1 MNIPRLPFVTCRF
14 TLTGLNLERFM
25 NTLQKEGVPLLS
37 ARRTEARTL
46 ECACYLRDLP
56 RVRQLAGEKGWRVQR
71 ERPAQ
76 LAALWAVLKKRPGA
90 LLGAALALAAALVL
104 SQFVWRV
111 EINGA
116 GPYRADIAAYLQ
128 EAGYVPGAR
137 RDALDASALERNLT
151 LRYPEVAWFHAYVS
165 NVTLVVDVTRGVP
178 MPDLPSAQPGDVVA
192 LRDGIVDSVRVYA
205 GTAAVQAG
213 DAVRAGQVLIRGEER
228 GADGAVVPVAARG
241 AVTARC
247 WLTHTV
253 EMSLLEIRSEET
265 GREAVVQ
272 EIETPWFTWPTEP
285 DTPDFL
291 ASNAYITQTPVAGC
305 FFPVWRKTTVLR
317 EVSLEYARRS
327 EAEVRA
333 EAGDAALERLK
344 TLLYGYEIIDKW
356 VDYCMIEDDTLA
368 ATATAEWL
376 MDIAGQAPA

>member
-37 ARRTEARTL
+37 ARRADRRTL

-56 RVRQLAGEKGWRVQR
+56 RVRQLAGEKGWRVTR

-76 LAALWAVLKKRPGA
+76 LAAVLGALRRRPGA

-128 EAGYVPGAR
+128 ESGYVPGAR

-178 MPDLPSAQPGDVVA
+178 MPELPSAQPGDVVA

-241 AVTARC
+241 AVIARC